1 LELILKKWRNNM
13 AKIKFIRK
21 ATDSELENVDV
32 VDGQFLVSGQ
42 GTTYVDFGQDRV
54 SIGTTPDTA
63 MSDSSINSVQNKVV
77 KEYVDSKILIGEI
90 KLYGGSILPT
100 GFLRCDGSAVSR
112 TTYADLFSVIGVTY
126 GAGDGS
132 TTFNL
137 PNLKGKVPVGLD
149 SNDTDFDNLGETG
162 GEKTHTLTVNEMP
175 AHTNNN
181 SPTARSSSI
190 NTGSVSSVSV
200 NDSTGVSAPY
210 QTGSKGGGQ
219 AHNNLQPYLV
229 VNYIIKY

>member
-1 LELILKKWRNNM
+1 M

-112 TTYADLFSVIGVTY
+112 TTYADLFSVIGVSF
-126 GAGDGS
+126 GSGDGIS
-132 TTFNL
+132 TFNL
-137 PNLKGKVPVGLD
+137 PDFGSRVPIGVGTG
-149 SNDTDFDNLGETG
+149 TDGNNERTTLLGTKE
-162 GEKTHTLTVNEMP
+162 GEFEHTLTIAEMP
-175 AHTNNN
+175 AHTHNN
-181 SPTARSSSI
+181 SPTGRSSST

-200 NDSTGVSAPY
+200 NDSTGITAPY

-219 AHNNLQPYLV
+219 SHNNMQPSVGVY
-229 VNYIIKY
+229 YIIKY

>member
-1 LELILKKWRNNM
+1 M

-112 TTYADLFSVIGVTY
+112 TTYADLFSVIGVSF
-126 GAGDGS
+126 GSGDGIS
-132 TTFNL
+132 TFNL
-137 PNLKGKVPVGLD
+137 PDFGSRVPIGVGTG
-149 SNDTDFDNLGETG
+149 TDGNNERTTLLGTKE
-162 GEKTHTLTVNEMP
+162 GEFEHTLTIDEMP
-175 AHTNNN
+175 SHRHSWSLGANVVANATSAHAAVTNYN
-181 SPTARSSSI
+181 
-190 NTGSVSSVSV
+190 
-200 NDSTGVSAPY
+200 STGGGLGVATMNSTGGY
-210 QTGSKGGGQ
+210 QS
-219 AHNNLQPYLV
+219 HNNMQPSVGVY
-229 VNYIIKY
+229 YIIKY